1 MLAMTLGLVI
11 QSTPINV
18 ESPGIR
24 MVNLIPKLAS
34 EARVSLSVVPAL
46 ENDVVAIRTMGRPWG
61 EVKANLAKVLNA
73 TWEEKDG
80 RFILAQTQ
88 EQQSAELATRYE
100 CMKAKIQKLKD
111 DFEPYYSAN
120 EWTDREFSTWHARK
134 TKKFDPE
141 TKGMARLPEIVWR
154 RRSAPEGRFIARFFH
169 DATPEMFIQNG
180 TEWYNR
186 PYSDVPMALHQTIS
200 LDTRKMIQTYKVE
213 RERNQLA
220 QDRPLES
227 DSPGT
232 EYKNS
237 AHWKLNL
244 LEEMDGK
251 VWVSIDFLDS
261 QGIYTDN
268 VAEFG
273 DYTDPSH
280 YEGLRGKS
288 KLSEFASERFS
299 ATNEMLGEYDREV
312 TKEDLAAQDK
322 AKKLVQ
328 ELCAEFAK
336 AEVEDPLRY
345 LSGDEWRQFSEEQG
359 KPMIALLADGIDNLV
374 VMKSHPKLPS
384 GLYRADAE
392 GWIFGMQ
399 RDPFYVRHHRVP
411 RQQLAKLM
419 AHLAVHK
426 EDLIGDLASIEKEME
441 LGHLRFTTNL
451 RWCPALDNV
460 ADSFVS
466 LTSMGK
472 LGDLYASLDAGLR
485 RSLLAGQVL
494 RVDRQS
500 NDTRRA
506 FREIVYLGSGLYDL
520 DKRIPSVAFPG
531 IDEGMLL
538 AGRVGLESGYFLQ
551 YPDEVTNRIA
561 PQLCFMDFDGLAKY
575 VAEGDFDPKV
585 EVATATRTTL
595 NLELSFRQVAANRPS
610 VEDSHWGIPKP
621 KSKFTALG
629 QLPQAFKARLLER
642 GKQLLKD
649 DGR

>member
-1 MLAMTLGLVI
+1 MLALTFGLLI

-18 ESPGIR
+18 KSPGIR

-34 EARVSLSVVPAL
+34 ESRLALSVVPSL

-61 EVKANLAKVLNA
+61 EVKTNLAKVLNA

-80 RFILAQTQ
+80 RLILTQTSD
-88 EQQSAELATRYE
+88 QQKQDLDTRYA
-100 CMKAKIQKLKD
+100 CMRAKVQKLKD

-120 EWTDREFSTWHARK
+120 EWSDREFATWIARK

-169 DATPEMFIQNG
+169 NATPEMFTQNG

-186 PYSDVPMALHQTIS
+186 PYSDVPMALHHTID
-200 LDTRKMIQTYKVE
+200 LDTRKMLQTYKDE

-220 QDRPLES
+220 QDRPAES
-227 DSPGT
+227 GSPRT

-244 LEEMDGK
+244 VEEMDGK
-251 VWVSIDFLDS
+251 LSVSIDFLDS

-299 ATNEMLGEYDREV
+299 ATNDMLGEYDQEV

-336 AEVEDPLRY
+336 AEAEDPLRY
-345 LSGDEWRQFSEEQG
+345 LSGDEWRLFSEEQG
-359 KPMIALLADGIDNLV
+359 KPMITLLADGIDNLV

-384 GLYRADAE
+384 GLYRADAD
-392 GWIFGMQ
+392 GWIFGLQ
-399 RDPFYVRHHRVP
+399 RDPFYVRSHRFP

-419 AHLAVHK
+419 ARLAVYK
-426 EDLIGDLASIEKEME
+426 DGLIGDLASIEQKLE
-441 LGHLRFTTNL
+441 LGYLRFTSNL
-451 RWCPALDNV
+451 RWCPAIDNV
-460 ADSFVS
+460 ADAFVS

-506 FREIVYLGSGLYDL
+506 FRDIVYLGSGLYDL
-520 DKRIPSVAFPG
+520 DKRLPSVAFPG

-538 AGRVGLESGYFLQ
+538 AGRVSTESGFFLH
-551 YPDEVTNRIA
+551 YPDEVDNRIA
-561 PQLCFMDFDGLAKY
+561 PQLSFMDFDGLAKY

-595 NLELSFRQVAANRPS
+595 NLELSFRQVSANGPR
-610 VEDSHWGIPKP
+610 VEDIHWGLPRP
-621 KSKFTALG
+621 TSKYTALG
-629 QLPQAFKARLLER
+629 QLPQTFKARLLER
-642 GKQLLKD
+642 GHKLLKD
-649 DGR
+649 DGG

>member
-1 MLAMTLGLVI
+1 MLALTLGLVI

-24 MVNLIPKLAS
+24 LVNLIPKLAS
-34 EARVSLSVVPAL
+34 ESRLTLSVVPYL

-80 RFILAQTQ
+80 RLILAQTL
-88 EQQSAELATRYE
+88 EQQAADLATRYE
-100 CMKAKIQKLKD
+100 CMTAKIQKLKD

-120 EWTDREFSTWHARK
+120 EWTDREFATWFARK
-134 TKKFDPE
+134 NKKFDPE

-154 RRSAPEGRFIARFFH
+154 RRSDPNGRFIARFFH
-169 DATPEMFIQNG
+169 SATPEMFIQNG

-186 PYSDVPMALHQTIS
+186 PYSDVPMALHHTIS
-200 LDTRKMIQTYKVE
+200 LDTRKMLQTYKDE
-213 RERNQLA
+213 RERYELTKDQSTTVKAPTNW
-220 QDRPLES
+220 
-227 DSPGT
+227 
-232 EYKNS
+232 YKDS
-237 AHWKLNL
+237 AHWKLNF

-251 VWVSIDFLDS
+251 LSVSIDFLDS
-261 QGIYTDN
+261 QGIYTDS

-299 ATNEMLGEYDREV
+299 ATNDKLGEYDTEV

-328 ELCAEFAK
+328 ELCVEFAK
-336 AEVEDPLRY
+336 SEVEDPLRY
-345 LSGDEWRQFSEEQG
+345 LSGDEWRLFSEEQS
-359 KPMIALLADGIDNLV
+359 KPMIAFLADGIDNLV

-399 RDPFYVRHHRVP
+399 RDPLYVRSHRVP
-411 RQQLAKLM
+411 RPQLAKLM
-419 AHLAVHK
+419 ARLAVHT
-426 EDLIGDLASIEKEME
+426 EVLNGDLANIEKELE

-460 ADSFVS
+460 ADAFVS

-494 RVDRQS
+494 RIDRQS
-500 NDTRRA
+500 AETRRA
-506 FREIVYLGSGLYDL
+506 FREIVYLGSGLYEL
-520 DKRIPSVAFPG
+520 DKRIPPIAFPAV
-531 IDEGMLL
+531 DEGMLL
-538 AGRVGLESGYFLQ
+538 TGRVGTESGYFLR

-575 VAEGDFDPKV
+575 FAEGDFDPKV
-585 EVATATRTTL
+585 EVATANRTTL
-595 NLELSFRQVAANRPS
+595 NLELAFRQVTATGPR
-610 VEDSHWGIPKP
+610 VEDSHWGVPRP
-621 KSKFTALG
+621 TSKFTALR
-629 QLPQAFKARLLER
+629 QLPQAFKSRLLER
-642 GKQLLKD
+642 GNKLLKD

>member
-1 MLAMTLGLVI
+1 MLALTLGLLI

-34 EARVSLSVVPAL
+34 EARLSLSVVPSL

-73 TWEEKDG
+73 TWQEKDG
-80 RFILAQTQ
+80 RLILAQTQ
-88 EQQSAELATRYE
+88 EQQAADLATRYE

-120 EWTDREFSTWHARK
+120 EWSDREFATWFARR

-141 TKGMARLPEIVWR
+141 TKGSGRLPEIVWR
-154 RRSAPEGRFIARFFH
+154 RRSDPNGRFIARFFH
-169 DATPEMFIQNG
+169 SATPEMFTQNG

-200 LDTRKMIQTYKVE
+200 LDTRKMLQTYKDE
-213 RERNQLA
+213 RERYELTKDQSTTIET
-220 QDRPLES
+220 P
-227 DSPGT
+227 T
-232 EYKNS
+232 TWYKDS
-237 AHWKLNL
+237 AHWKLNF

-251 VWVSIDFLDS
+251 LSVSIDFLDS
-261 QGIYTDN
+261 QGIYTDS

-299 ATNEMLGEYDREV
+299 ATIDMLGEYHQEV

-328 ELCAEFAK
+328 ALCAEFAK
-336 AEVEDPLRY
+336 AEAEDPLRY
-345 LSGDEWRQFSEEQG
+345 LSGDEWRLFSEEQG

-374 VMKSHPKLPS
+374 VMKSHPKMPS
-384 GLYRADAE
+384 GLFRADAD
-392 GWIFGMQ
+392 GWIFGLQ
-399 RDPFYVRHHRVP
+399 RDPYYVRNHRVP

-419 AHLAVHK
+419 ARLAVHK
-426 EDLIGDLASIEKEME
+426 DALIGDLASIEQKLE
-441 LGHLRFTTNL
+441 LGHLRFTSNL
-451 RWCPALDNV
+451 RWCPAIDNV
-460 ADSFVS
+460 ADAFVS

-538 AGRVGLESGYFLQ
+538 TGRVGLESGYYLKF
-551 YPDEVTNRIA
+551 PDEVTNRIA

-595 NLELSFRQVAANRPS
+595 NLELSFRQVSANGPS
-610 VEDSHWGIPKP
+610 VEDSHWGLPRP
-621 KSKFTALG
+621 TSKYTALG

-642 GKQLLKD
+642 GNKLLKD
-649 DGR
+649 DGG

>member
-1 MLAMTLGLVI
+1 MLALTLGLVI
-11 QSTPINV
+11 QSTPISV

-34 EARVSLSVVPAL
+34 EARLSLSVVPSL

-80 RFILAQTQ
+80 RFILTQTP
-88 EQQSAELATRYE
+88 EQQAVDLATRYE

-111 DFEPYYSAN
+111 DFEPYYAAK
-120 EWTDREFSTWHARK
+120 EWSDREFAKWHARK

-169 DATPEMFIQNG
+169 DATPEIFTQNG

-186 PYSDVPMALHQTIS
+186 PYSDVPMALHQTIN
-200 LDTRKMIQTYKVE
+200 LDTRKMIQMYKDE

-220 QDRPLES
+220 QDRPVES
-227 DSPGT
+227 GSPSI

-251 VWVSIDFLDS
+251 LSVSIDFLDS
-261 QGIYTDN
+261 QGIYTDS

-299 ATNEMLGEYDREV
+299 ATSEMLGEYDTEI

-336 AEVEDPLRY
+336 AELEDPLRY
-345 LSGDEWRQFSEEQG
+345 LSGDEWRLFSEEQG

-374 VMKSHPKLPS
+374 VMKSHPKMPS

-399 RDPFYVRHHRVP
+399 RDPFYVRSHRVP

-419 AHLAVHK
+419 ARLPVHTQASS
-426 EDLIGDLASIEKEME
+426 GDLTSIENELE
-441 LGHLRFTTNL
+441 LGHLRFASNL

-466 LTSMGK
+466 ATSMGK
-472 LGDLYASLDAGLR
+472 LGDLYASLDAGIR
-485 RSLLAGQVL
+485 RSLLAGQIM
-494 RVDRQS
+494 RIDRQS
-500 NDTRRA
+500 SETRRA
-506 FREIVYLGSGLYDL
+506 FREIAYLGSGLYDL
-520 DKRIPSVAFPG
+520 DKRIPPVAFPG
-531 IDEGMLL
+531 VDEGMLL
-538 AGRVGLESGYFLQ
+538 TGKTGVESGFFLR
-551 YPDEVTNRIA
+551 YPEEVNNRLA
-561 PQLCFMDFDGLAKY
+561 PQLNFLNFDGLARY
-575 VAEGDFDPKV
+575 VTEDNYDPKV

-595 NLELSFRQVAANRPS
+595 NLELSFRQVSPNGPA
-610 VEDSHWGIPKP
+610 VEDSHWGSPKP
-621 KSKFTALG
+621 TSKFTALG
-629 QLPQAFKARLLER
+629 QLPQAFKAKLLER
-642 GKQLLKD
+642 GKQILKD

>member
-1 MLAMTLGLVI
+1 MLALTFGLLV
-11 QSTPINV
+11 QLTPINV

-24 MVNLIPKLAS
+24 LVNLIPKLAM
-34 EARVSLSVVPAL
+34 EARLALSVVPAL

-61 EVKANLAKVLNA
+61 EVKSNLAKVLNA

-80 RFILAQTQ
+80 RFILAQTP
-88 EQQSAELATRYE
+88 EQQAADLATRYE

-120 EWTDREFSTWHARK
+120 EWSDREFATWIARK

-154 RRSAPEGRFIARFFH
+154 RRSDPNGRFLARFFH
-169 DATPEMFIQNG
+169 SATPEMFVQNG

-200 LDTRKMIQTYKVE
+200 LDTRKMLQTYKDE
-213 RERNQLA
+213 RERFQLS
-220 QDRPLES
+220 QDRPPDAIPLS
-227 DSPGT
+227 ND
-232 EYKNS
+232 YKNS
-237 AHWKLNL
+237 AHWKLNF

-251 VWVSIDFLDS
+251 LSLAIDFMDS
-261 QGIYTDN
+261 QGIYTDG

-299 ATNEMLGEYDREV
+299 ATYDMLGEYDKEV

-336 AEVEDPLRY
+336 AEAEDPLRY
-345 LSGDEWRQFSEEQG
+345 LSGDEWRLFSEEQG

-384 GLYRADAE
+384 GLYRADSE

-399 RDPFYVRHHRVP
+399 RDPFYVRSHRVP
-411 RQQLAKLM
+411 RQKLAKMM
-419 AHLAVHK
+419 ARLAVHTK
-426 EDLIGDLASIEKEME
+426 ALSGDLASIENELE
-441 LGHLRFTTNL
+441 LGYLRFASNL
-451 RWCPALDNV
+451 RWCPALDSV

-466 LTSMGK
+466 ET
-472 LGDLYASLDAGLR
+472 
-485 RSLLAGQVL
+485 
-494 RVDRQS
+494 
-500 NDTRRA
+500 
-506 FREIVYLGSGLYDL
+506 
-520 DKRIPSVAFPG
+520 
-531 IDEGMLL
+531 
-538 AGRVGLESGYFLQ
+538 
-551 YPDEVTNRIA
+551 
-561 PQLCFMDFDGLAKY
+561 
-575 VAEGDFDPKV
+575 
-585 EVATATRTTL
+585 
-595 NLELSFRQVAANRPS
+595 
-610 VEDSHWGIPKP
+610 
-621 KSKFTALG
+621 
-629 QLPQAFKARLLER
+629 
-642 GKQLLKD
+642 
-649 DGR
+649 